1 MAALIEHSVVLK
13 SFDLES
19 LDRFPTLGVAQHWQ
33 TILQVS
39 VTCVLVVLEVS
50 TPQEAPFWC
59 GRRAFAT
66 DLRLKTSCN
75 CLPAIEKL
83 SLQCHHLMDDG
94 LCRALFSFSR
104 LTRVKVCGTKFGT
117 LAYRSLVR
125 HFPILRELNIKFC
138 LGTTSAMVRH
148 ALVSCPELRSFSADF
163 VEARDVLGIAQDQE
177 AE

>member
-1 MAALIEHSVVLK
+1 MYLNFLGHTPLRLMAALIEHSVVLK
-13 SFDLES
+13 SFGID
-19 LDRFPTLGVAQHWQ
+19 
-33 TILQVS
+33 
-39 VTCVLVVLEVS
+39 C
-50 TPQEAPFWC
+50 
-59 GRRAFAT
+59 
-66 DLRLKTSCN
+66 
-75 CLPAIEKL
+75 
-83 SLQCHHLMDDG
+83 
-94 LCRALFSFSR
+94 
-104 LTRVKVCGTKFGT
+104 TRVKVCGTKFGT